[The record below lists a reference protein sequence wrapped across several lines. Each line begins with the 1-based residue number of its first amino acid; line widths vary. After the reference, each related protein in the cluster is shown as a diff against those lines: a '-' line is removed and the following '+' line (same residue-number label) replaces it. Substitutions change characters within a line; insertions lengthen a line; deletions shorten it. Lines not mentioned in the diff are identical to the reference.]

1 MQLEFEDDG
10 SLTTD
15 CVPPVTGWPIAAAT
29 TAGVRKLQEFGAAAR
44 ASESLML
51 ATIAS
56 AQQVE
61 THERLIRA
69 IKSP

>member
-1 MQLEFEDDG
+1 MQIDVVDDG

-29 TAGVRKLQEFGAAAR
+29 AAGVRKLQEFGAAAR
-44 ASESLML
+44 AAEPLTL

-56 AQQVE
+56 TQQVE
-61 THERLIRA
+61 TYE
-69 IKSP
+69 